1 MKKILMVCNYFAP
14 DNAIAAVR
22 ITKFAKYLKQ
32 AGYEVTVIAEQK
44 ADSLKDTILEKDAE
58 GIKVIRVSN
67 SRKVLKII
75 GIYEKVI
82 YKIKKKRFDNLDDR
96 IKVNPKTGKKEF
108 FPFQTA
114 HPMIGSL
121 DYFFEI
127 LRQHDLLKGI
137 VQILPQYSD
146 SDYVI
151 TSYGNFFGLYAG
163 RYIHRKYKDIPWIV
177 DIRDNICQSK
187 FTPCYMRPYA
197 QRQEHMIWK
206 EADCIIGVSKGICRR
221 VPSRYR
227 EKVHCITN
235 GYDMAD
241 RVGMEKSPDNKQM
254 VFSYTGSMYGGLQN
268 LEPYFR
274 CMYELIE
281 EGSIEEGNIRILY
294 AGKSSAYEIFRTQ
307 AQSCGMADR
316 CAYMGMLE
324 RKEALKLQMES
335 DVLLV
340 SAFDDRLDGGGIIT
354 GKVLE
359 YMSAGKPII
368 AIINGTVA
376 DSELGEI
383 IKRGKLGFAYE
394 EMCADKDMAGLKKYI
409 KDMYA
414 GYMRNGEIDYGPE
427 KKILQRYDYRNLSR
441 RMIRVLESHVKI

>member
-1 MKKILMVCNYFAP
+1 MKKILLVCNYFAP

-22 ITKFAKYLKQ
+22 ITKFAKYFKQ

-44 ADSLKDTILEKDAE
+44 TDSLKDSILEKDAE

-67 SRKVLKII
+67 SYKILKII
-75 GIYEKVI
+75 EIYEKAI
-82 YKIKKKRFDNLDDR
+82 CKIRKKRFDNLDDR
-96 IKVNPKTGKKEF
+96 VKVNPKTGKKEF

-114 HPMIGSL
+114 HPVIGSL

-137 VQILPQYSD
+137 EQILPQYCD
-146 SDYVI
+146 SDYFI
-151 TSYGNFFGLYAG
+151 TSYGNLFGLYVG
-163 RYIHRKYKDIPWIV
+163 RHMHRKYKDIPWIV

-187 FTPCYMRPYA
+187 FTPCYMKPYA
-197 QRQEHMIWK
+197 QRLENIIWK

-227 EKVHCITN
+227 RKVHCITN
-235 GYDMAD
+235 GYDMTD
-241 RVGMEKSPDNKQM
+241 RDGMESSSKNKQM
-254 VFSYTGSMYGGLQN
+254 VFSYTGSMYGGLRN

-274 CMYELIE
+274 CMQELIE
-281 EGSIEEGNIRILY
+281 EGSIEADNIRILY
-294 AGKSSAYEIFRTQ
+294 AGKNSAYEIFRTQ
-307 AQSCGMADR
+307 ALSCGMADR

-324 RKEALKLQMES
+324 RKDALKLQMES

-340 SAFDDRLDGGGIIT
+340 SSFDDQLDGGGSIT

-368 AIINGTVA
+368 AIINGTVSG
-376 DSELGEI
+376 SELGEM

-394 EMCADKDMAGLKKYI
+394 EMCADEDMIDLKKYI
-409 KDMYA
+409 RDMYEQC
-414 GYMRNGEIDYGPE
+414 MQNGKIDYKPE
-427 KKILQRYDYRNLSR
+427 KRILQRYDYRNLSR
-441 RMIRVLESHVKI
+441 RMIRVLESQ